1 MKAQGHTDNMAK
13 LPAYKRVYYT
23 DFPKDSQPAMEQ
35 LSYTINNAF
44 EGIFGALNNG
54 LNLADN
60 LSVSVR
66 DLTVNVDATGNPLST
81 LSFGIDNANPITGVI
96 VIRAANQTN
105 TAGFVT
111 GAPFISYTQNGNK
124 VTVNNITG
132 IPSGNTFS
140 VRVVAFL
147 T

>member
-1 MKAQGHTDNMAK
+1 MAK

-81 LSFGIDNANPITGVI
+81 LSFGIENA
-96 VIRAANQTN
+96 
-105 TAGFVT
+105 
-111 GAPFISYTQNGNK
+111 NK